1 MERKIPFQAHMAN
14 FQLEKPKDKHFCS
27 HPACIFDAYKLMVK
41 NKIPKEPSSI
51 TVTDSLDSQSCQK
64 LQKKIYKLT

>member
-1 MERKIPFQAHMAN
+1 M
-14 FQLEKPKDKHFCS
+14 
-27 HPACIFDAYKLMVK
+27 MVK

-64 LQKKIYKLT
+64 LQKILHISWLKSFDKNYDWDHGNIFDMIVSLDGKLF

>member
-1 MERKIPFQAHMAN
+1 
-14 FQLEKPKDKHFCS
+14 
-27 HPACIFDAYKLMVK
+27 MVK

-64 LQKKIYKLT
+64 LQENDIRWLNKSFYKDYDWDHGNIFDMIDSLDGKLF